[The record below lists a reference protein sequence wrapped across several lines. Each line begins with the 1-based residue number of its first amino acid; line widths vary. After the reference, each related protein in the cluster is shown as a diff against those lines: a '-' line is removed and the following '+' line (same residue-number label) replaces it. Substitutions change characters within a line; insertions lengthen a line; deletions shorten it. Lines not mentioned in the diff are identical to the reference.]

1 MCIQEKIDNSIAL
14 LRKGEKVALSL
25 NPEEG
30 YFVGFSGGKDS
41 QALLELVK
49 MSGVRYHAYYSVT
62 TNDPPENVR
71 FIRENY
77 PEVTFI
83 HPDRKDTF
91 LKLVERKGLP
101 TMDRRFCCDIL
112 KEKHGAGSVVLD
124 GVRAEESRKRSTYE
138 EVMVRSRRK
147 EHADRHSVTI
157 ESIMENE
164 HQCIKGKDKL
174 VIHPLLHWTQD
185 DVWEFIYTKGLKV
198 NPCYKHSGRVG
209 CMFCPYASRK
219 QINQYEQMWP
229 KYKENLIRALHR
241 FWEKTDEHF
250 FDTPE
255 EYYEWWKSKKS
266 VKQYKEQQY

>member
-1 MCIQEKIDNSIAL
+1 MSIDEKIEESITL
-14 LRKGEKVALSL
+14 LRKGEKVAIAL
-25 NPEEG
+25 NPQEG
-30 YFVGFSGGKDS
+30 FFVGFSGGKDS
-41 QALLELVK
+41 QVLLELVK
-49 MSGVRYHAYYSVT
+49 MAGVRHHAYYSVT

-101 TMDRRFCCDIL
+101 TMDRRFCCDIP

-138 EVMVRSRRK
+138 EVMVLSRRK
-147 EHADRHSVTI
+147 EHADRHKVTI
-157 ESIMENE
+157 EGIMQNE

-174 VIHPLLHWTQD
+174 VIHPLLHWTKD
-185 DVWEFIYTKGLKV
+185 EVWEFIHEKGLRV
-198 NPCYKHSGRVG
+198 NPCYEHSGRVG
-209 CMFCPYASRK
+209 CMFCPYASKK

-229 KYKENLIRALHR
+229 KYKDKLIRALHR
-241 FWEKTDEHF
+241 YWEKTDEHF

-266 VKQYKEQQY
+266 VKQYKEQHY